1 MWFNNFDITETEKNK
16 KLFEKYEKALIS
28 NNLKKINL
36 IYTEINLYFNKILRL
51 LNIKFQNAFKEFSQF
66 NVFLNKIYDEKLN
79 DLQKISLT
87 EKKSF
92 YKKFCGIGTVYIVLK
107 KIN

>member
-1 MWFNNFDITETEKNK
+1 MKEDGFPVCCLHSNMEKS
-16 KLFEKYEKALIS
+16 ERE
-28 NNLKKINL
+28 
-36 IYTEINLYFNKILRL
+36 
-51 LNIKFQNAFKEFSQF
+51 NAFKEFSQF
-66 NVFLNKIYDEKLN
+66 NVFLNKIYGEKLN

-107 KIN
+107 KIS